1 MTDKVALSFRDRN
14 PDVLTSI
21 ANLSNDEVFTPP
33 EFANRMLDLV
43 EDSWAKANQGEVI
56 WTNPGVKFL
65 DPFSKSGVFLRE
77 ITRRL
82 SEGLAEKIPN
92 VQTRIDHIT
101 KNQVFG
107 IAITQLTSLLS
118 RRSVYCSKYA
128 NGKHSISRSLST
140 PEGNIWFERKEH
152 TWVGGSTTIVTADK
166 DGNELVK
173 KIDGRCK
180 FCGASQKEYD
190 RDASLES
197 HAYALIHTDNL
208 QELVDETFGEQLKF
222 DVVIGNP
229 PYQLSDGEDVFG
241 ASPIYHSFVTQ
252 AKALDPKLLT
262 MVIPARWYSGG
273 KGLESFRQDMLQDS
287 RIRVIEDFPDSNEVF
302 PGTQIKGGV
311 CIFLWDRDSSGD
323 AKITNHLAVG
333 FSNETTRPLLEKG
346 VDVFLRYNASVS
358 ILKKVM
364 SVESKDKSGELKLA
378 DSDQFMSLVGSAKP
392 FGFRT
397 YFKAP
402 NVSKT
407 GFVKIYQNGGSGYVD
422 RKLVEKNQQLIDSWK
437 VFIPAAGSGSDSF
450 PHPILGQPFVG
461 EPMSVCSE
469 TYNCIGPFNSKA
481 EAENVCKYISTRLFR
496 FLVLLHKSSQHANR
510 NVYTFVPK
518 QDFSIRWTDEM
529 LKHKYGITEP
539 EWEFIVSMI
548 RPVEA

>member
-1 MTDKVALSFRDRN
+1 MTDKVALRFRDRN

-33 EFANRMLDLV
+33 EFANRMLDLI
-43 EDSWAKANQGEVI
+43 ESSWAQSNQGEII
-56 WTNPGVKFL
+56 WTNPDVKFL
-65 DPFSKSGVFLRE
+65 DPFSKSGVYLRE

-92 VQTRIDHIT
+92 VQKRIDHIT

-107 IAITQLTSLLS
+107 IAITQLTSLLA

-128 NGKHSISRSLST
+128 NGKHSISRSLDT

-152 TWVGGSTTIVTADK
+152 TWVGGSTTIVTADNE
-166 DGNELVK
+166 GNELVK

-180 FCGASQKEYD
+180 YCGASQKEYD

-197 HAYALIHTDNL
+197 HAYALIHTGDVQNL
-208 QELVDETFGEQLKF
+208 IEETFGENMKF

-273 KGLESFRQDMLQDS
+273 KGLESFRQEMLQDS

-311 CIFLWDRDSSGD
+311 CIFLWERDSSGD
-323 AKITNHLAVG
+323 AQITNHLGSDKKNQA
-333 FSNETTRPLLEKG
+333 TRPLLEKG
-346 VDVFLRYNASVS
+346 VDVFLRYNESVS

-364 SVESKDKSGELKLA
+364 AIESASTEGELSLPEPSK
-378 DSDQFMSLVGSAKP
+378 FMAFVSSAKP

-397 YFKAP
+397 FFKAP
-402 NVSKT
+402 SVAEP

-422 RKLVEKNQQLIDSWK
+422 RKLVEKNQDLIDVWK
-437 VFIPAAGSGSDSF
+437 VFIPRAGSGSDSF
-450 PHPILGQPFVG
+450 PHSILGSPFVG
-461 EPMSVCSE
+461 EPGSVSTE
-469 TYNCIGPFNSKA
+469 TYNCIGPFKSEDESN
-481 EAENVCKYISTRLFR
+481 NVISYISTRIFR
-496 FLVLLHKSSQHANR
+496 FLVLLHKASQDANR

-518 QDFSIRWTDEM
+518 QDFSIIWTDEM
-529 LKHKYGITEP
+529 LKDKYGINES
-539 EWEFIVSMI
+539 EWEFIVSMV